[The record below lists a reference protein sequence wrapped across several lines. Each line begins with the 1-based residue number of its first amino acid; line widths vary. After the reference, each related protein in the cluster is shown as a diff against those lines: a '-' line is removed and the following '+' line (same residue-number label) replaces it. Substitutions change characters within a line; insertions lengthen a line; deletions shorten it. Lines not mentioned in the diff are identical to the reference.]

1 MKKFLGTLGMLS
13 CFAFGAVFADTLE
26 VMSTAAIERG
36 KIPEKAKQTAT
47 KTIGGMNGD
56 VTENNGGRKYAKA
69 LATFKETIDIE
80 MKSVERGVDAIKDV
94 IDIAKHVGEDMDA
107 PYAERDEGRRIEL
120 QLRPMHYALYEG
132 TQNIKKVKKAISKLN
147 GSKDKKALKLFKEI
161 LENIGDVKKEMEIVI
176 ADSKLL
182 RETDSS
188 NITNPKLKEKI
199 EIASRLF
206 NEEHDAKNKKVESV
220 QKAISAIGA
229 ACKALETVEI
239 EASDSEIYK
248 AIQEK
253 ETSSNIG
260 GLGVMVKIAGNF
272 MAHLKESTKKTVTDY
287 KSALPSMEVAEGSK
301 KESEEKASEEK
312 EEEEEQKEEEE
323 QEKDA

>member
-1 MKKFLGTLGMLS
+1 MKKFLGTLGILS

-94 IDIAKHVGEDMDA
+94 IDIAKHVGKDMDA
-107 PYAERDEGRRIEL
+107 PYAERDEGRRSEL

-132 TQNIKKVKKAISKLN
+132 IQNIKKVKKAISKLN

-161 LENIGDVKKEMEIVI
+161 LENFGDVKKEMEIVI
-176 ADSKLL
+176 ANSKLL

-220 QKAISAIGA
+220 QDALSAIGA

-253 ETSSNIG
+253 ETSFKIG
-260 GLGVMVKIAGNF
+260 GLGVMVKTAGNF
-272 MAHLKESTKKTVTDY
+272 MAHLNGSGKESIAKYRGD
-287 KSALPSMEVAEGSK
+287 LPSMETAEGSQ
-301 KESEEKASEEK
+301 EASEEK
-312 EEEEEQKEEEE
+312 EEEEKQKEGKEQEEEE
-323 QEKDA
+323 EEA